1 MKFIFKYSRGQSIV
15 LFTFAMVAI
24 VGALALTTD
33 VTAAYWNWEQLQ
45 KAADAGALAG
55 ASQYIPHIPSPPAA
69 AAGCSGPNVNQVAC
83 TYAVQNN
90 TVASEVTVQSPSP
103 TVPASVPAGAQTV
116 MVTIQRNTIP
126 VYFARLVGRTTPYA
140 ATATAIAVGP
150 TTTNSVHNGL
160 FPVGMP
166 YDPKNATLTY
176 GTQYSLTGNYSS
188 GNWGWLDIPSGSQGS
203 TTQGGAA
210 KGGGASQLSSN
221 ITNGCTCD
229 VSVGNYVSS
238 ETGIK
243 EGQVTSAVNSLVDGS
258 HLPSTLTGNE
268 PQLVTVPIVDW
279 SASGNGSTPVQI
291 KGFAELWLI
300 GISKGKGSTPILDV
314 QFVQYVTKYAS
325 GSGSGT
331 SYGSSKIPYLVQ

>member
-1 MKFIFKYSRGQSIV
+1 
-15 LFTFAMVAI
+15 
-24 VGALALTTD
+24 
-33 VTAAYWNWEQLQ
+33 
-45 KAADAGALAG
+45 
-55 ASQYIPHIPSPPAA
+55 
-69 AAGCSGPNVNQVAC
+69 
-83 TYAVQNN
+83 
-90 TVASEVTVQSPSP
+90 
-103 TVPASVPAGAQTV
+103 

-160 FPVGMP
+160 FPAGMP
-166 YDPKNATLTY
+166 YNPKNMALTY
-176 GTQYSLTGNYSS
+176 GTEYSLTGDYAS
-188 GNWGWLDIPSGSQGS
+188 GDWGWLDIPNGYQGS
-203 TTQGGAA
+203 TTPGGAPS
-210 KGGGASQLSSN
+210 GGGASLLSTN
-221 ITNGCTCD
+221 ITNGCICD

-238 ETGIK
+238 ETGVK
-243 EGQVTSAVNSLVDGS
+243 EGQISSAVNSLVDGS
-258 HLPSTLTGNE
+258 KLPSTLTGNE

-300 GISKGKGSTPILDV
+300 GISKSGSNSVLDV

-331 SYGSSKIPYLVQ
+331 SYGSSKLPYLVQ